1 MKAGQLASGGLPP
14 RWLVVSLGPVL
25 VLGALTAFIAVGAG
39 FFGWYQT
46 ANRRMMQ
53 RVEVRRGANPD
64 IRIAVVRRMIEIIR
78 LYEQQDFEWQSI
90 RFGRNVT
97 LSARAADTE
106 DLEAFLMREFFEIEA
121 TPRRT
126 APR

>member
-1 MKAGQLASGGLPP
+1 
-14 RWLVVSLGPVL
+14 
-25 VLGALTAFIAVGAG
+25 
-39 FFGWYQT
+39 
-46 ANRRMMQ
+46 
-53 RVEVRRGANPD
+53 VRRGTNPD